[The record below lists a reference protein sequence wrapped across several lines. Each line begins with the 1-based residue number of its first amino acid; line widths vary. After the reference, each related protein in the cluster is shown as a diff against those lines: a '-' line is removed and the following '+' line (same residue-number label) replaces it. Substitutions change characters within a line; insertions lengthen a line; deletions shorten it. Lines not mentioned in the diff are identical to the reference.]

1 MRTAETRGRLRNVSV
16 SLALARRAHVGQR
29 EEPSSRRRLPEAAG
43 EDSPA
48 WELVEAGRYM
58 PRRIRGSFRGR
69 ELG

>member
-1 MRTAETRGRLRNVSV
+1 MRTAETRGRLRNASA
-16 SLALARRAHVGQR
+16 SLDVARRAESGQA
-29 EEPSSRRRLPEAAG
+29 EKTSSRRSPPEAA
-43 EDSPA
+43 ENTPA

>member
-1 MRTAETRGRLRNVSV
+1 MRTAETSREAEEASILRIV
-16 SLALARRAHVGQR
+16 
-29 EEPSSRRRLPEAAG
+29 PEAAG
-43 EDSPA
+43 ENVPA